1 MSEESAN
8 AQMLTSSCTTGWSD
22 WLWGEL
28 WLLPEG
34 LFRRSTGARGLIS
47 AATLGMAGTVPAGS
61 VRPITEREIQ
71 DTLAGSGRNRW
82 LPRDQINEAALGQ
95 GLMNGR
101 LRVVLT
107 DGISAKLLWLKDDT
121 VHDVLR
127 STLEEWLGN
136 RLTLR

>member
-1 MSEESAN
+1 MSQENAN

-22 WLWGEL
+22 WLW
-28 WLLPEG
+28 LLPEG
-34 LFRRSTGARGLIS
+34 LFRRSTGARGLI
-47 AATLGMAGTVPAGS
+47 AAGTLGMAGTVPAGS

-71 DTLAGSGRNRW
+71 DTLAGPGRNRW
-82 LPRDQINEAALGQ
+82 LPRDQISEADLRQ
-95 GLMNGR
+95 GLMNGS

-107 DGISAKLLWLKDDT
+107 HGTRTKLLWLKDDT

-136 RLTLR
+136 RLTVQ